1 MFLRIVSSL
10 LPVSSRTRVRRSGVS
25 PLHLA
30 AEHDQQAVLSL
41 LIESGFDVNSKLSP
55 ERSAGFPDRR
65 VSALYCAV
73 AARNTSAAAALLTAG
88 ANPNTDP
95 CSPVLLAARHGCL
108 ETVALLLEHGAH
120 VNAGPAEG
128 LPALLLH
135 THQLDLLQ
143 YLLDRGCDARACFT
157 CDTHLSATD
166 AELKVL
172 ILRFFDQMI
181 SLLCSPA
188 VCLICSHSVLRLDL
202 VVLLET
208 LGWPAR

>member
-10 LPVSSRTRVRRSGVS
+10 LPVSSRVRVRRSGIS

-30 AEHDQQAVLSL
+30 AEHDRRAVLSL

-55 ERSAGFPDRR
+55 ERSAGFQDRR

-73 AARNTSAAAALLTAG
+73 AARNTSATAALLKAG

-95 CSPVLLAARHGCL
+95 CSPLLLAARHGCL
-108 ETVALLLEHGAH
+108 ETVGLLLEHGAH
-120 VNAGPAEG
+120 VNAGPAAG

-143 YLLDRGCDARACFT
+143 YLLDHGCDARACFT
-157 CDTHLSATD
+157 CDTHHSEQHTHLRAHTSSTD

-172 ILRFFDQMI
+172 IL
-181 SLLCSPA
+181 
-188 VCLICSHSVLRLDL
+188 
-202 VVLLET
+202 
-208 LGWPAR
+208 